1 MKKILLTMV
10 ILVFGTFSLFAQEAE
25 ATKDTPSQATTTSA
39 TSEAD
44 GGSASNDSITKL
56 DYVVPRFPA
65 INSINDGM
73 LQLDLDRLTNYVA
86 VIRDDYLFRVVY
98 KIDKIVERYTNDNY
112 IDTNNMDYVDLDI
125 YNIVSSEMASDGNV
139 ALGIVK
145 ANEGLS
151 YLKTVKPSLVAI
163 GKTNDVQQ
171 IDYHLNLYAG
181 ILNMYTGS
189 GFAMKQSLNHFNY
202 ILDSGIV
209 DDDVEM
215 YVRLNTYIASINSE
229 LLKIEFN
236 NDLLRRSYYNNMFD
250 ALWNIVDK
258 STTDE
263 NMKDAKFTVLINQ
276 FYSVIYVTTDQ
287 FKNVYS
293 KYFDKLGYSYGQ
305 TEEAIADKP
314 VREEFKNDAPQD
326 STAADTTAA
335 TDTTTT
341 TE

>member
-25 ATKDTPSQATTTSA
+25 ATKDTPPATTTSA

-44 GGSASNDSITKL
+44 VSSSNDSITKL

-73 LQLDLDRLTNYVA
+73 LQLNLDRLTNYVA

-112 IDTNNMDYVDLDI
+112 IDTNNVDYVDLDI
-125 YNIVSSEMASDGNV
+125 YNIVSSEMAADRNV
-139 ALGIVK
+139 AIGISK
-145 ANEGLS
+145 ANEALS

-171 IDYHLNLYAG
+171 IDYHLNLYSG

-189 GFAMKQSLNHFNY
+189 SLAMKQSLNNFNY
-202 ILDSGIV
+202 ILDSGMV
-209 DDDVEM
+209 DNDVEM
-215 YVRLNTYIASINSE
+215 YVRLNTYVASINSE
-229 LLKIEFN
+229 LLNAEFN
-236 NDLLRRSYYNNMFD
+236 DGVLRKVYYNKMFD

-263 NMKDAKFTVLINQ
+263 NIKDAKFTVLINQ
-276 FYSVIYVTTDQ
+276 FYSVIYVSTDQ

-326 STAADTTAA
+326 SA
-335 TDTTTT
+335 TDETTVADETTT